1 MSGKVLIVGRPNVGK
16 SSLFNRIAGG
26 RRAIVED
33 QPGVTRDLL
42 EANCEWKNV
51 GFSLVDTGG
60 LVPDT
65 EEDILRKIREVV
77 QSEIATA
84 DAVIFLTS
92 VRDGIT
98 PLDEEIA
105 KILYPYK
112 DKVIL
117 AVNKVDTPKEEIK
130 VSEFYSLGFEEVFP
144 VSAVHGIGVGELLD
158 EVVKRLP
165 KEGTLQRQEGIKIAF
180 VGRPNVGKSSLL
192 NALIGKERVIVS
204 DVAGT
209 TRDSIEV
216 PFEWNGEKFILVDT
230 AGIRRPSKVE
240 YGVEFY
246 SVGRSLKAID
256 RADVSCLVIDCT
268 EGVSRQD
275 KRIAG
280 LIERRYKGCV
290 IVVNKIDV
298 CDRSREDLLKEVRR
312 ELFYLDY
319 APVVF
324 TSAVKGEGV
333 EDILKQVKAVYKD
346 YSKQHKTSFINRAV
360 KNILREKAPPNYR
373 GKPVKV
379 FYAFQERSKP
389 PTVVIVTNYPEG
401 WKENYRKF
409 FLKRLREE
417 IGINLAP
424 LKLVIKGRD

>member
-42 EANCEWKNV
+42 EASCEWKNV

-130 VSEFYSLGFEEVFP
+130 ISEFYSLGFEEVFP

-360 KNILREKAPPNYR
+360 KSILKEKSPPNYR

-417 IGINLAP
+417 LGINLAP
-424 LKLVIKGRD
+424 MKLVIKGRD